1 MSEFSEQQKVKKRN
15 SKILIG
21 AIIFLVFLFGW
32 ACGHL
37 DAQRQ
42 MKGYIPGISVQ
53 KNQAGFDIF
62 WNAWDKITQ
71 NYDGKVDYNKL
82 IYGAVDGMV
91 KAVGDPYT
99 MFLDSEQAKKFNED
113 LEGSISGIGAEI
125 GIKDDRVIIV
135 APIGGSPAQKAG
147 LMPQDIILKIG
158 DTDTKGMDLS
168 TAVSKIRGDV
178 GTKVKLT
185 IQRGDKTR
193 TYEITRE
200 KIEIKSVRWE
210 VKSGNVGYI
219 EISRFD
225 SKTKNLLKEA
235 IEDLKDKQV
244 KAVVLDLRNNP
255 GGYLDTAVDVGSEF
269 IKKGLVIV
277 TEKRETGSGK
287 REDYRS
293 SGKSKLTDSNIPM
306 VVLVNEGS
314 ASASEI
320 VAGALQD
327 YHRAILIG
335 EKTFGKGSVQ
345 SIENLGQ
352 GATLHITVA
361 HWYTPNGKN
370 IGKEGLRPDIT
381 VKLTEEDA
389 KNNRDPQLDRALLE
403 LKNRITK

>member
-1 MSEFSEQQKVKKRN
+1 
-15 SKILIG
+15 
-21 AIIFLVFLFGW
+21 
-32 ACGHL
+32 
-37 DAQRQ
+37 
-42 MKGYIPGISVQ
+42 
-53 KNQAGFDIF
+53 
-62 WNAWDKITQ
+62 
-71 NYDGKVDYNKL
+71 
-82 IYGAVDGMV
+82 
-91 KAVGDPYT
+91 
-99 MFLDSEQAKKFNED
+99 
-113 LEGSISGIGAEI
+113 
-125 GIKDDRVIIV
+125 
-135 APIGGSPAQKAG
+135 
-147 LMPQDIILKIG
+147 
-158 DTDTKGMDLS
+158 
-168 TAVSKIRGDV
+168 
-178 GTKVKLT
+178 
-185 IQRGDKTR
+185 
-193 TYEITRE
+193 
-200 KIEIKSVRWE
+200 
-210 VKSGNVGYI
+210 
-219 EISRFD
+219 
-225 SKTKNLLKEA
+225 LKEA